1 MKTKKKLLIWGSVVN
16 FIVAAFSLYCVIAIT
31 NNINGVQDYVIAIIK
46 QSFQEDMV
54 EGFLN
59 LLNTYYIVDVICNL
73 GFGIIYL
80 VYANYSLEKFNRSKR
95 SLLVLTVISVL
106 FGLNLITLILVLFAL
121 FGESRRDVKA
131 EEVINNAQVPDDS
144 DKFYVLAEQ
153 ITILKT
159 KLQNN
164 EITEEQI
171 NDYAKQ
177 NGKPTLPTNPPK
189 KPKR

>member
-131 EEVINNAQVPDDS
+131 QVPDDS

-164 EITEEQI
+164 EITEEQYKTELSKI
-171 NDYAKQ
+171 IGEQ
-177 NGKPTLPTNPPK
+177 TK
-189 KPKR
+189 K

>member
-31 NNINGVQDYVIAIIK
+31 NNINGMQDYVIAIIK

-164 EITEEQI
+164 EITEEQYKI
-171 NDYAKQ
+171 ELSKIIEEQ
-177 NGKPTLPTNPPK
+177 TK
-189 KPKR
+189 K